1 MRALWWIPMLVLT
14 LAGGQAAA
22 QSAGAGRTGP
32 RVLLPREREIALA
45 RTAAPPAVSRDA
57 TVMVLTE
64 RGFEVAVKGTSGV
77 TCVVN
82 RSHPESLEPHCFDP
96 EGSATVLPMELR
108 RTELL
113 REGKGAE
120 EIDREIAAGLKQG
133 RYRLPRRP
141 AMSYMMSPEQVL
153 FSDEGKRV
161 GKWQPHLMIY
171 YPHLS
176 SADLGL
182 AGPPS
187 TEAALVVD
195 EGKPVS
201 NIMIVVKEFA
211 GTAAAESESE

>member
-1 MRALWWIPMLVLT
+1 MRAGSWVLILMAT
-14 LAGGQAAA
+14 VGGGQAVA
-22 QSAGAGRTGP
+22 QSVAAGRTGP
-32 RVLLPREREIALA
+32 RTLLLREREVALA

-82 RSHPESLEPHCFDP
+82 RSHPQSLEPHCFDA

-113 REGKGAE
+113 RDGKSNE
-120 EIDREIAAGLKQG
+120 EIDREIAAGLLSGQ
-133 RYRLPRRP
+133 YRLPRRP
-141 AMSYMMSPEQVL
+141 AMSYMMSSEQVL
-153 FSDEGKRV
+153 YDDDGRKV
-161 GKWQPHLMIY
+161 GKWEPHLMIY
-171 YPHLS
+171 YPNLT

-182 AGPPS
+182 GGTPS
-187 TEAALVVD
+187 TQAALVVD
-195 EGKPVS
+195 EGKAVS

-211 GTAAAESESE
+211 TR

>member
-1 MRALWWIPMLVLT
+1 MRSVLT
-14 LAGGQAAA
+14 GLILLAMLDAGVVQA

-32 RVLLPREREIALA
+32 RDLLPREREIALA
-45 RTAAPPAVSRDA
+45 RSAAPPAVSREA

-64 RGFEVAVKGTSGV
+64 RGFEVAVPGTSDV

-82 RSHPESLEPHCFDP
+82 RSHPRSLEPHCFDA
-96 EGSATVLPMELR
+96 EASATILPIELR

-113 REGKGAE
+113 REGTSAE
-120 EIDREIAAGLKQG
+120 KIDQEIAAGLLSG

-153 FSDEGKRV
+153 YTDEGAKV
-161 GKWQPHLMIY
+161 GRWQPHLMIY
-171 YPHLS
+171 YHHLT

-182 AGPPS
+182 SGEPS
-187 TEAALVVD
+187 TAAAMVVD
-195 EGKPVS
+195 EGRAVS

-211 GTAAAESESE
+211 AP

>member
-1 MRALWWIPMLVLT
+1 MRAGWWILIVVLT
-14 LAGGQAAA
+14 VAAGQAAA
-22 QSAGAGRTGP
+22 QSAGAGRGGP
-32 RVLLPREREIALA
+32 RVQLPREREIALA

-64 RGFEVAVKGTSGV
+64 RGFEVAVKGTNGV

-96 EGSATVLPMELR
+96 EAAATVLPMELR

-113 REGKGAE
+113 REGKTTE
-120 EIDREIAAGLKQG
+120 DIDQEVAAGLLEG

-141 AMSYMMSPEQVL
+141 AMSYMMSSEQVL
-153 FSDEGKRV
+153 YDDEGKRV

-182 AGPPS
+182 GDAPSTDAAMVVDGGKASLQHHDRGQGLRGPPV
-187 TEAALVVD
+187 TRCR
-195 EGKPVS
+195 
-201 NIMIVVKEFA
+201 
-211 GTAAAESESE
+211 